1 MQPVTAAALAKL
13 DPQPGERIIDIGC
26 GAGETAL
33 AIADRVQA
41 HGHVLGIDVS
51 SPLLKVAAARAAVT
65 PEYPIELRNA
75 DAASHRFA
83 AASFDALFS
92 RFGVMFFADPAAAF
106 ANLAQALK
114 PGGRLVFACW
124 RDRRDNRWVRL
135 PVEAGRKHI
144 AQLPPPPGPDDPG
157 PFAFADEARIVR
169 VLTAAGFA
177 GIDIERFDADLF
189 YGSDAADAAR
199 FLTQMGP
206 VASVLNDHPPATR
219 ARRRRPGDRNHAGAR
234 ARLRRRPPRGFHLD
248 RRRAPCL
255 NSRCFVRI
263 REGYTMT
270 IKRIQVGPRMSQA
283 VVHGDKVY
291 LAGLVADDTSQSVA
305 GQTRQILDKI
315 DALLKQA
322 GSGQIQIA
330 QDQYLD
336 VRHGAF
342 RRDEQRVG

>member
-1 MQPVTAAALAKL
+1 MNTNRGNADQIAFWNGPSAERWSKLQREIDRNMQPVTAAALAKL
-13 DPQPGERIIDIGC
+13 KPQPGERIVDIGC

-92 RFGVMFFADPAAAF
+92 RFGVMFFADPVAAF

-135 PVEAGRKHI
+135 PVEAARKHI

-169 VLTAAGFA
+169 VLTEAGFA

-189 YGSDAADAAR
+189 YGGDAADAAR

-219 ARRRRPGDRNHAGAR
+219 DAVAQEIETMLAPEQGPGGVRLAASTWIVAARRA
-234 ARLRRRPPRGFHLD
+234 
-248 RRRAPCL
+248 
-255 NSRCFVRI
+255 
-263 REGYTMT
+263 
-270 IKRIQVGPRMSQA
+270 
-283 VVHGDKVY
+283 
-291 LAGLVADDTSQSVA
+291 
-305 GQTRQILDKI
+305 
-315 DALLKQA
+315 
-322 GSGQIQIA
+322 
-330 QDQYLD
+330 
-336 VRHGAF
+336 
-342 RRDEQRVG
+342 